1 MITSASLVN
10 WDMMVV
16 EQDRKEALLEALG
29 DDYARKI
36 LVATVSQAKS
46 ADEIARDS
54 GIPVSTCY
62 RRVHELLSVRLL
74 RIEQTIISD
83 SGKKYETFR
92 STVKD
97 ATINFSSNEISVE
110 VTLVSREPE
119 ERLTNMWKSIRKENE
134 LLVVVG

>member
-1 MITSASLVN
+1 
-10 WDMMVV
+10 MMVV
-16 EQDRKEALLEALG
+16 EQDKKEALLEALG

-36 LVATVSQAKS
+36 LIATVSQAKS
-46 ADEIARDS
+46 ADEIARDN

-110 VTLVSREPE
+110 VTLISREPAE
-119 ERLTNMWKSIRKENE
+119 KLTSMWKSIRKENE

>member
-1 MITSASLVN
+1 
-10 WDMMVV
+10 MMVV

-62 RRVHELLSVRLL
+62 RRVHELLSLRLL
-74 RIEQTIISD
+74 RIEKTIISD

>member
-1 MITSASLVN
+1 LSL
-10 WDMMVV
+10 
-16 EQDRKEALLEALG
+16 
-29 DDYARKI
+29 
-36 LVATVSQAKS
+36 
-46 ADEIARDS
+46 
-54 GIPVSTCY
+54 
-62 RRVHELLSVRLL
+62 RLL
-74 RIEQTIISD
+74 RIEKTIISD